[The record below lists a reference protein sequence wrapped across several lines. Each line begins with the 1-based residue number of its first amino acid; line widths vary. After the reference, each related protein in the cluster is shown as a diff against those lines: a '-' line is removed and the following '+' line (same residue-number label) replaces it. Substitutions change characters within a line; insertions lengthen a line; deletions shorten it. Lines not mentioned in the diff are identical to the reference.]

1 MKEFPFIE
9 SNTGMNGIVMRNVG
23 FVNGDAFC
31 DVVPCPIWHA
41 CMFLNTR
48 YAVVPAIRTSDIWWA
63 GEARG
68 VGFVFAAGSWGKEE
82 EEETKNERHDR
93 CWKMEL
99 RRKWSLGFWRGWGRG
114 KCWTKLPRCVEK
126 NYARGEDVGIF
137 FLIYWN
143 YDNSKCFLCKI
154 YNWNSWSKVSKPQ
167 CSFWAPFRL
176 FIDDSRED
184 SSN

>member
-1 MKEFPFIE
+1 MHGTMAGTGGNTNFGTPDAVDRVEIIHGKMKEFPFIE

-41 CMFLNTR
+41 CMFVNTR

-82 EEETKNERHDR
+82 EEETKNEHHDR
-93 CWKMEL
+93 C
-99 RRKWSLGFWRGWGRG
+99 
-114 KCWTKLPRCVEK
+114 
-126 NYARGEDVGIF
+126 
-137 FLIYWN
+137 
-143 YDNSKCFLCKI
+143 
-154 YNWNSWSKVSKPQ
+154 
-167 CSFWAPFRL
+167 
-176 FIDDSRED
+176 
-184 SSN
+184 